1 MTTIAYSENLG
12 TISCDTLCVHQNVK
26 FFCHSKF
33 YFGDD
38 FLLASAGCAGEREF
52 VGNKIDEEMFKNKDK
67 IDLSYILNNKID
79 FKALELEGS
88 HLIFCKKMISKEGIF
103 GHGVRIYAG
112 GSFLRLDQ
120 KIKALGSG
128 LEFATSFMTLK
139 PDAPT
144 KEAVEFAS
152 QFDVYTGGEVKT
164 FDLINW
170 RYI

>member
-1 MTTIAYSENLG
+1 MTTIAYSEKLG
-12 TISCDTLCVHQNVK
+12 TISCDTLCIHQNVK
-26 FFCHSKF
+26 FFCDTKF
-33 YFGDD
+33 YDSNR
-38 FLLASAGCAGEREF
+38 FLLASAGCAGEMWRVANIIERALEEDRTGLDL
-52 VGNKIDEEMFKNKDK
+52 VHIINSSIDWKSQNIES
-67 IDLSYILNNKID
+67 SYILFHAD
-79 FKALELEGS
+79 FIRAFDVGGS
-88 HLIFCKKMISKEGIF
+88 AF
-103 GHGVRIYAG
+103 IYAG
-112 GSFLRLDQ
+112 GNFFPIDQ

-128 LEFATSFMTLK
+128 LEFATSFMALK